1 MAVKTKDYF
10 GYKLNISGPRKFKKR
25 VINGKLVEIDPAT
38 DAPLTEAARQKYLQ
52 QRQSEL
58 SEIGKANRQRLRG
71 HLGKLVHS
79 SPTLSTLLKINKQN
93 RELDK
98 AILEKRAP
106 WDLSEIPVSNFDP
119 STLQAE
125 GLQNKDYLTNAEARR
140 LLKRQE
146 LEGNIQQAKHNTY
159 NKNEQLRIRNEKA
172 AENQRISDEYRAK
185 QAQQDPWGVNQFIN
199 KDSLL
204 ISSNTD
210 GTYVTLAN
218 RPQNNQPTENVQTQE
233 LPNSEQQGETPKVD
247 KLKISKRDEDR
258 VKAIE
263 RTYGAQLM
271 YRKTKKERDAFIQSK
286 LDRAPTQLEVENY

>member
-1 MAVKTKDYF
+1 MAAKTKDYF
-10 GYKLNISGPRKFKKR
+10 GYKLNISGPLKFKKR

-58 SEIGKANRQRLRG
+58 SGIGKANRQRLRG

-125 GLQNKDYLTNAEARR
+125 GLQNKDYLTNDEARR

-146 LEGNIQQAKHNTY
+146 LEGRIREAKHNTY
-159 NKNEQLRIRNEKA
+159 NKNEQLRI
-172 AENQRISDEYRAK
+172 AK
-185 QAQQDPWGVNQFIN
+185 QAQQDPWGVNQLVTEVGQMVNGQNFVPTTYSKDGANQAYANTIQQN
-199 KDSLL
+199 KE
-204 ISSNTD
+204 
-210 GTYVTLAN
+210 
-218 RPQNNQPTENVQTQE
+218 QPGDKLKIEQKPIEENK
-233 LPNSEQQGETPKVD
+233 ETPQVD
-247 KLKISKRDEDR
+247 KLKISKRDKDR

-271 YRKTKKERDAFIQSK
+271 HRKTKKERDAFIQSK